1 MKVTKNIV
9 LKTGLLL
16 LVLFSSSCVSR
27 QEVVYF
33 NNAELLGSTTISEA
47 NSIKIQPNDELT
59 IRVNAPEQKAAIPY
73 NLTQSVAGLDGA
85 QSANIQLES
94 YIVDIDGMIQ
104 FPELGAIPVSGYTN
118 FELARKLEELLEP
131 YVKDPLVTVRILNF
145 RVSVLGEVRAPG
157 TYTVPNYQLSLPQA
171 LSLGGDLLITG
182 KRDNVLIMRKEN
194 GQMTYNY
201 VDLTDAGIT
210 QSPYYYL
217 QQNDVIYVEPNTGQ
231 RQRAGILSTLSTYLG
246 VASVVISLA
255 LIFTR

>member
-9 LKTGLLL
+9 SKTGLLL
-16 LVLFSSSCVSR
+16 LVLFISSCVSR
-27 QEVVYF
+27 REVVYF
-33 NNAELLGSTTISEA
+33 NNAPEVSPTLLSE
-47 NSIKIQPNDELT
+47 NPTVRIQPNDEIT
-59 IRVNAPEQKAAIPY
+59 IRVNAPEQDGAQPY
-73 NLTQSVAGLDGA
+73 NLTQSLGGGGAGANVQLETFLVQEDGTIKFPEFGFIEVAG
-85 QSANIQLES
+85 
-94 YIVDIDGMIQ
+94 
-104 FPELGAIPVSGYTN
+104 YTVV
-118 FELARKLEELLEP
+118 ELARILEEKIDP
-131 YVKDPLVTVRILNF
+131 FVKDPIVTVRIENF
-145 RVSVLGEVRAPG
+145 QISILGDVRSPGVKIVSG
-157 TYTVPNYQLSLPQA
+157 NQLSLPQA

-201 VDLTDAGIT
+201 VDLTDAAIT

>member
-1 MKVTKNIV
+1 M
-9 LKTGLLL
+9 LL
-16 LVLFSSSCVSR
+16 SSCVSR
-27 QEVVYF
+27 KEVVYF
-33 NNAELLGSTTISEA
+33 NNAPELTPTAISTKS
-47 NSIKIQPNDELT
+47 SIRIQPNDEIT
-59 IRVNAPEQKAAIPY
+59 ISVSAPEQDGAAPY
-73 NLTQSVAGLDGA
+73 NGGQSSGSGSNSQGSNSFLVQEDGTIKFPEFGFIEVAG
-85 QSANIQLES
+85 
-94 YIVDIDGMIQ
+94 
-104 FPELGAIPVSGYTN
+104 YTVV
-118 FELARKLEELLEP
+118 ELARIMEEKIAP
-131 YVKDPLVTVRILNF
+131 FVADPIVTVRIENF
-145 RVSVLGEVRAPG
+145 QISILGEVRSPG
-157 TYTVPNYQLSLPQA
+157 VKEVNGNELSLPQA

-201 VDLTDAGIT
+201 VDLTDAAVT